1 MTALPAAAEM
11 GPLWKT
17 APGWSAATGWERTDG
32 DLAARVASDL
42 GFDLDVDQ
50 RWSLD
55 AIFAEDDDGLPA
67 CGEFCVV
74 GGRQVVGK
82 SVTLMVAAVM
92 DVLYLGHPVHIW
104 TAHQFKTARKT
115 FEDLRARLQRNPDYA
130 ERISGVSESHGD
142 EAIWFDDDSAA
153 IEFHARSGRS
163 GRGFTT
169 GRITMDEAMY
179 VQPGDLGALVP
190 TLVTI
195 DDAQVRYGASGGML
209 QSAHLRA
216 LRDRGRSGTDSSLAY
231 IEHGAPFRR
240 CRDGNLCHHQLDDPG
255 CALNDQELWRWCA
268 PGLRAGRVTLKS
280 MLGQRQKLASSPRE
294 FCREFYT
301 WWEDPPNDAGGALD
315 INRWKTLADRGER
328 GAPFVFAV
336 ATPRDRSW
344 CAIAVAWR
352 RPDGLRQV
360 QLVDD
365 GYRPGTAWV
374 PDRIAELRR
383 RWDGGR
389 VLVDTNAR
397 GLLPDDVAEEPGE
410 ADQAEAHN
418 ALANA
423 IEAGTVRHGNEPAM
437 NTAIRAA
444 RWKDRGAT
452 RALDRDG
459 DVDVSPAAAAAM
471 ALHALA
477 SEAGPSAYEDGELLV
492 V

>member
-1 MTALPAAAEM
+1 MTALPPATEM

-17 APGWSAATGWERTDG
+17 APGWSADAGWARTDG
-32 DLAARVASDL
+32 DLAARVATDL
-42 GFDLDVDQ
+42 GFDLDTEQ

-55 AIFAEDDDGLPA
+55 AILAEDDEGLPA

-82 SVTLMVAAVM
+82 SVTLVVAAVM

-115 FEDLRARLQRNPDYA
+115 FDDLVKRLKRNPDYA
-130 ERISGVSESHGD
+130 ERISNISESHGD
-142 EAIWFDDDSAA
+142 EAIEFDDGESA

-209 QSAHLRA
+209 QSAHLRS
-216 LRDRGRSGTDSSLAY
+216 LRDRGRSGTDSALAY
-231 IEHGAPFRR
+231 IEHGAPLRP
-240 CRDGNLCHHQLDDPG
+240 CQDGVTCAHQLDTVG
-255 CALNDQELWRWCA
+255 CALNDRELWRWCA
-268 PGLRAGRVTLKS
+268 PGLRAGRVTERS
-280 MLGQRQKLASSPRE
+280 MLGQRQKLASTPLE
-294 FCREFYT
+294 FSREFYT
-301 WWEDPPNDAGGALD
+301 WWEDPPNQEGGAFD
-315 INRWKTLADRGER
+315 WNRWKNLADPGAER
-328 GAPFVFAV
+328 GRGPVFAV

-352 RPDGLRQV
+352 RPDGARQV

-374 PDRIAELRR
+374 PDRVADLRR
-383 RWDGGR
+383 RWHGR

-410 ADQAEAHN
+410 AEQAEAHN
-418 ALANA
+418 ALADGL
-423 IEAGTVRHGNEPAM
+423 EASTVRHGNQPAL
-437 NTAIRAA
+437 NTAIRGG
-444 RWKDRGAT
+444 RWKNRGTT

-459 DVDVSPAAAAAM
+459 DIDVSPAAAAAM
-471 ALHALA
+471 ALHAVPALA
-477 SEAGPSAYEDGELLV
+477 AAPNIW
-492 V
+492 